1 MYEYGTVARYPR
13 NDSKTKIMRPFDC
26 DAYTGPKK
34 QIVYRYIYKM
44 LKCNL
49 DTKYTI
55 LAINVMSRDALAVC
69 QLQHKL

>member
-1 MYEYGTVARYPR
+1 MIQKR
-13 NDSKTKIMRPFDC
+13 KTMRPFDC
-26 DAYTGPKK
+26 DAYTEPKK
-34 QIVYRYIYKM
+34 QIEYIYKI